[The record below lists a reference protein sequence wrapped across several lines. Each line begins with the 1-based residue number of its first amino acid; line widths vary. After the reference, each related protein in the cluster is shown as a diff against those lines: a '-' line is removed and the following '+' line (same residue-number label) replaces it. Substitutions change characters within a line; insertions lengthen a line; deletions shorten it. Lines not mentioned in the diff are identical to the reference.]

1 MPAQHPV
8 LKRGVSNI
16 EAVLRL
22 QRRLNELG
30 CGPIDEDGVFGAG
43 TKSAVAMFQTR
54 RGLLADGIV
63 GPHTWAALFPT
74 VVERAGSAVV
84 ERAGSAIGA
93 AALAVAVGQ
102 LGVREHG
109 MNRGPEIDE
118 YVRRVGLDPAGQ
130 HAWCQAFVY
139 WCFDEGA
146 KRLGVANPCVRT
158 ASCMDHWIGARQKAL
173 VVPAAAAADDPG
185 LVNPGAVF
193 VIDHGHDKGHVGFV
207 ERVHLGRLIT
217 IEGNTNVAGSR
228 EGDGIF
234 RRARSFFG
242 VNLGFVEYR

>member
-8 LKRGVSNI
+8 LKRGVSNV
-16 EAVLRL
+16 EAVVRL

-30 CGPIDEDGVFGAG
+30 CGPVDDDGVFGGG

-63 GPHTWAALFPT
+63 GPQTWAALFPT
-74 VVERAGSAVV
+74 VVEHAGSAL
-84 ERAGSAIGA
+84 GA

-102 LGVREHG
+102 LGVKEHA

-118 YVRRVGLDPAGQ
+118 YVRRVGLDPAGG

-158 ASCMDHWIGARQKAL
+158 ASCMDHWIGARQQAL
-173 VVPAAAAADDPG
+173 VVPAAEAADDPG
-185 LVNPGAVF
+185 LVKPGAVF
-193 VIDHGHDKGHVGFV
+193 VIDFGHDKGHVGFV

-228 EGDGIF
+228 EGDGVY
-234 RRARSFFG
+234 RRARSFLG
-242 VNLGFVEYR
+242 VNLGFVEYQ